1 VDDGGDVSDL
11 LPPRPD
17 LPPPP
22 GGGAWIDDDAIP
34 KATWRWWEILL
45 VGLGTLLLGAVPAV
59 VVYLAFDQIPSSTGR
74 LDGVDFL
81 ANAVGQIVG
90 LVLLLG
96 YLSWRH
102 KGWRRIVRLPKL
114 RQLPRELGIGAAL
127 GIAATIALGIL
138 VAFVLE
144 PLFRAIVGH
153 AVTPAE
159 QVGEGIH
166 GWEAVAFVLAVVVVA
181 PVAEEFFFR
190 GLFFRTLRDRYGFW
204 VGALGSAALFALLHS
219 GAGGLAAN
227 LMLQVA
233 IATFGVCL
241 AAMYEWRGTLGANVA
256 AHAAFNLVTVLTV
269 LKVV

>member
-1 VDDGGDVSDL
+1 VDDGGDVSDV

-22 GGGAWIDDDAIP
+22 AGARIDADAPP
-34 KATWRWWEILL
+34 KATWRWWEIML
-45 VGLGTLLLGAVPAV
+45 VGLGALLLGAVPALA
-59 VVYLAFDQIPSSTGR
+59 VYLAFHQNPTSTGR

-81 ANAVGQIVG
+81 ANGVGQICG
-90 LVLLLG
+90 LLLLVG

-102 KGWRRIVRLPKL
+102 RGWQRIVRLPKL
-114 RQLPRELGIGAAL
+114 RELPRELGIGAAI
-127 GIAATIALGIL
+127 GIAATFALGIL

-144 PLFRAIVGH
+144 PLFRAIVH
-153 AVTPAE
+153 HDVTPAE
-159 QVGEGIH
+159 QVGTGIH
-166 GWEAVAFVLAVVVVA
+166 GWEAVVFVLAVVVVA
-181 PVAEEFFFR
+181 PVVEEFFFR
-190 GLFFRTLRDRYGFW
+190 GLFYRTLRDRYGFW
-204 VGALGSAALFALLHS
+204 IGALGSAALFALLHS

-227 LMLQVA
+227 LMLQIA
-233 IATFGVCL
+233 IAGFGVCL

>member
-22 GGGAWIDDDAIP
+22 GGGAWIDADAPP
-34 KATWRWWEILL
+34 KATWRWWEIML
-45 VGLGTLLLGAVPAV
+45 VGLGALLLGTAPAV
-59 VVYLAFDQIPSSTGR
+59 AVYLAFHESPTSTGR

-81 ANAVGQIVG
+81 ANGLGQIAALLI
-90 LVLLLG
+90 LVG
-96 YLSWRH
+96 YLAWRH
-102 KGWRRIVRLPKL
+102 PGWRRMVRLPRL
-114 RQLPRELGIGAAL
+114 RDLPRELGIGAAL
-127 GIAATIALGIL
+127 GIAATFALAIL

-144 PLFRAIVGH
+144 PLFRAVVDH
-153 AVTPAE
+153 DVTPAE
-159 QVGEGIH
+159 QVGTGIT

-181 PVAEEFFFR
+181 PVVEEFFFR
-190 GLFFRTLRDRYGFW
+190 GLFYRTLRDRYGFW

-219 GAGGLAAN
+219 GAGDLAAN
-227 LMLQVA
+227 VMLQIA
-233 IATFGVCL
+233 IGTFGVGL
-241 AAMYEWRGTLGANVA
+241 AAMYEWRGTLGANIA